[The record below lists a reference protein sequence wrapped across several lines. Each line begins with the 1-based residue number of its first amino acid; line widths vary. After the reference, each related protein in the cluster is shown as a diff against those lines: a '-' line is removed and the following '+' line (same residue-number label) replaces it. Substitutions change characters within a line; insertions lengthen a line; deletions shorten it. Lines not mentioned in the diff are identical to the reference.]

1 MFINK
6 NKDAERLKQISNDN
20 LEKNIPVSGIF
31 RLTLSKISF
40 EMLVINSDDTSVS
53 RRFWND
59 NYSDFSLERW
69 SNWSLE
75 EGLYLDIGA
84 HTGLYTMAALTANN
98 KNRLL
103 SVTLRA
109 DQKFQKSISIG
120 QGH

>member
-59 NYSDFSLERW
+59 NYIRENGLKVPTVSNNLE
-69 SNWSLE
+69 NMFNA
-75 EGLYLDIGA
+75 DI
-84 HTGLYTMAALTANN
+84 
-98 KNRLL
+98 
-103 SVTLRA
+103 V
-109 DQKFQKSISIG
+109 
-120 QGH
+120 